1 MIMLKG
7 IEKTYCG
14 KEIKTKVLKG
24 VDLSISKGEFVCIF
38 GESGS
43 GKSTLLNILGLLDD
57 ATIGTYKLD
66 GVDIRK
72 LSKKESAFIRN
83 QKIGFVFQA
92 YHLIPELNALENLV
106 VPLGYAGM
114 RKKEREKIAYELLTE
129 FGIDD
134 LEKKHVSQMS
144 GGEQQRIAKNTAKN
158 KKPHKNLPEEP
169 TAKQEKQ
176 KTQTKKKQ
184 QILLADEPTGNLDK
198 ENSQTIMNLFERL
211 NKQGMTIVMVTH
223 DTSLAKYGTRVV
235 RVEDGRIIEKGK
247 EILK

>member
-1 MIMLKG
+1 MLEVNNVCVSFRSERQEKIFGTARNQVLFDVSLKVSQGTCLG
-7 IEKTYCG
+7 I
-14 KEIKTKVLKG
+14 L
-24 VDLSISKGEFVCIF
+24 

-144 GGEQQRIAKNTAKN
+144 GGEQQRIAIMRAIIN
-158 KKPHKNLPEEP
+158 KP
-169 TAKQEKQ
+169 
-176 KTQTKKKQ
+176 

-223 DTSLAKYGTRVV
+223 DISLAKYGTRVV

>member
-1 MIMLKG
+1 MVSISTIVLGVIILFAILNYNNTINAATSMLDRFDNFFRMPNDERTQTNNDDNIMK
-7 IEKTYCG
+7 I
-14 KEIKTKVLKG
+14 
-24 VDLSISKGEFVCIF
+24 DLSETYTYMIENGKIVDSIGNKNEDIEQYVYKAYKQNKEKGSTVLQVSNE
-38 GESGS
+38 GE
-43 GKSTLLNILGLLDD
+43 
-57 ATIGTYKLD
+57 
-66 GVDIRK
+66 
-72 LSKKESAFIRN
+72 E
-83 QKIGFVFQA
+83 
-92 YHLIPELNALENLV
+92 IP
-106 VPLGYAGM
+106 
-114 RKKEREKIAYELLTE
+114 KKEREKIAYELLTE

-144 GGEQQRIAKNTAKN
+144 GGEQQRIAIMRAIIN
-158 KKPHKNLPEEP
+158 KP
-169 TAKQEKQ
+169 
-176 KTQTKKKQ
+176 

>member
-1 MIMLKG
+1 MYANRN

-144 GGEQQRIAKNTAKN
+144 GGEQQRIAIMRAIIN
-158 KKPHKNLPEEP
+158 KP
-169 TAKQEKQ
+169 
-176 KTQTKKKQ
+176 

>member
-1 MIMLKG
+1 MSIELKNV
-7 IEKTYCG
+7 TYTYSPG
-14 KEIKTKVLKG
+14 TAYEIHALK
-24 VDLSISKGEFVCIF
+24 DINLSIPDGQFI
-38 GESGS
+38 GIIGHTGS

-144 GGEQQRIAKNTAKN
+144 GGEQQRIAIMRAIIN
-158 KKPHKNLPEEP
+158 KP
-169 TAKQEKQ
+169 
-176 KTQTKKKQ
+176 

>member
-92 YHLIPELNALENLV
+92 YHLIPELK
-106 VPLGYAGM
+106 
-114 RKKEREKIAYELLTE
+114 RK
-129 FGIDD
+129 
-134 LEKKHVSQMS
+134 
-144 GGEQQRIAKNTAKN
+144 
-158 KKPHKNLPEEP
+158 
-169 TAKQEKQ
+169 
-176 KTQTKKKQ
+176 
-184 QILLADEPTGNLDK
+184 
-198 ENSQTIMNLFERL
+198 NSL
-211 NKQGMTIVMVTH
+211 
-223 DTSLAKYGTRVV
+223 
-235 RVEDGRIIEKGK
+235 
-247 EILK
+247 

>member
-1 MIMLKG
+1 M
-7 IEKTYCG
+7 EKYKIKRYDEKNTR

-83 QKIGFVFQA
+83 QKIGFVFQP

-144 GGEQQRIAKNTAKN
+144 GGEQQRIAIMRAIIN
-158 KKPHKNLPEEP
+158 KP
-169 TAKQEKQ
+169 
-176 KTQTKKKQ
+176 

-198 ENSQTIMNLFERL
+198 ENSQTIINLFERL

>member
-1 MIMLKG
+1 MYLWG
-7 IEKTYCG
+7 IRKWE
-14 KEIKTKVLKG
+14 
-24 VDLSISKGEFVCIF
+24 
-38 GESGS
+38 
-43 GKSTLLNILGLLDD
+43 STLLNILGLLDD

-144 GGEQQRIAKNTAKN
+144 GGEQQRIAIMRAIIN
-158 KKPHKNLPEEP
+158 KP
-169 TAKQEKQ
+169 
-176 KTQTKKKQ
+176 

>member
-72 LSKKESAFIRN
+72 LSKKEVHLSEI
-83 QKIGFVFQA
+83 KKLVCISGL

-134 LEKKHVSQMS
+134 LEKNMS
-144 GGEQQRIAKNTAKN
+144 LKCRE
-158 KKPHKNLPEEP
+158 
-169 TAKQEKQ
+169 
-176 KTQTKKKQ
+176 
-184 QILLADEPTGNLDK
+184 
-198 ENSQTIMNLFERL
+198 ENSS
-211 NKQGMTIVMVTH
+211 V
-223 DTSLAKYGTRVV
+223 
-235 RVEDGRIIEKGK
+235 
-247 EILK
+247 